1 MLETR
6 VDLSN
11 VQRHNFWRQMDR
23 SGSQKCGSVG
33 QNICHER
40 RQVPGESTGRG
51 RGAALLESGQ
61 DDRRPAQ
68 PRRTTG
74 HRAQDRPQPCC
85 ARRQDTPLALREPQL
100 AKTGGLGWYLQSSQR
115 AHPRRLSLFG
125 SHKRKIHVK
134 AKHQTNSRERTR
146 QAAYSTSYVSVTAPQ
161 RARSPRSRMLHT
173 VRACAWRRA
182 AHSRPALP
190 TAAHPKH

>member
-1 MLETR
+1 MRLGGAEYLSREAAGAGREHRPWTR
-6 VDLSN
+6 
-11 VQRHNFWRQMDR
+11 RGFIGIRTRR
-23 SGSQKCGSVG
+23 STS
-33 QNICHER
+33 R
-40 RQVPGESTGRG
+40 
-51 RGAALLESGQ
+51 AAAPH
-61 DDRRPAQ
+61 D
-68 PRRTTG
+68 
-74 HRAQDRPQPCC
+74 RAQGAGPPAACC

>member
-1 MLETR
+1 MRLGGAEY
-6 VDLSN
+6 LSGGGCRARAQA
-11 VQRHNFWRQMDR
+11 V
-23 SGSQKCGSVG
+23 
-33 QNICHER
+33 
-40 RQVPGESTGRG
+40 GRG
-51 RGAALLESGQ
+51 IAALLESGQ

-68 PRRTTG
+68 PRR
-74 HRAQDRPQPCC
+74 RAQDRPGSRTRLWLF
-85 ARRQDTPLALREPQL
+85 ANHKL
-100 AKTGGLGWYLQSSQR
+100 AKTGGLGWYLRSSQR

-125 SHKRKIHVK
+125 SHKRKIKV
-134 AKHQTNSRERTR
+134 KHQTNSRERTR

-161 RARSPRSRMLHT
+161 RARSPRSRKLHT